1 MVKSPIKHKKPVM
14 GLLDRPYRETGTRGF
29 ALYPWRA
36 FCISSQNLVLSP
48 IKHIMNIDQ
57 KESTASVEKSYTR
70 WMKKHPIYSTL
81 ITLFIIG
88 LIGNIFGE
96 PTQPR
101 ELSETKLTETQA
113 IMTES
118 VSNESGAQQEQVTK
132 DPDVPPVVSNTEAQT
147 DNNTPQTVPT
157 EQPVANS
164 DVYLITDVV
173 DGDTIKIRK
182 DGVIETLRLIGIDTP
197 ETVDPR
203 KPVQCFGKEASSMA
217 KQLLLGKNVR
227 IESDSTQDTRDKY
240 GRLLVYVFR
249 DDGLFFNK
257 HMIVEGYAYEYT
269 YNIPYKYQAEFKSAQ
284 ENARSSGKG
293 LWSSDTCNGDP
304 LTGTEVKTDTQTN
317 TAPTANTSGMK
328 YYTSSHYSAKYYY
341 PENCDG
347 WKSLSATNLK
357 SFNSLE
363 ELLASYQRTKSPQCE

>member
-1 MVKSPIKHKKPVM
+1 MAKSPIKHKKPVM

-36 FCISSQNLVLSP
+36 FCIPSQNLALSP
-48 IKHIMNIDQ
+48 IKHVMNIDQ
-57 KESTASVEKSYTR
+57 TESTIGAEKSYIR
-70 WMKKHPIYSTL
+70 WMKQHPIYSTL

-96 PTQPR
+96 PVQPR
-101 ELSETKLTETQA
+101 ELNETKVTETQV
-113 IMTES
+113 IEKES
-118 VSNESGAQQEQVTK
+118 VASEDEIQQEQLAEDT
-132 DPDVPPVVSNTEAQT
+132 DIPVVLNAEAQT
-147 DNNTPQTVPT
+147 SNNTPHTVPT
-157 EQPVANS
+157 EQPIANS
-164 DVYLITDVV
+164 DVYHVTDVV

-182 DGVIETLRLIGIDTP
+182 DGIIETLRLIGIDTP

-217 KQLLLGKNVR
+217 KQLLLEKNVR

-257 HMIVEGYAYEYT
+257 HMIAEGYAYEYT
-269 YNIPYKYQAEFKSAQ
+269 YNVPYKYQAEFKSAQ

-304 LTGTEVKTDTQTN
+304 LTDTEVKTDTQTN
-317 TAPTANTSGMK
+317 TTPTANTSGAK

-341 PENCDG
+341 PESCDG
-347 WKSLSATNLK
+347 WKSLSASNLK

>member
-1 MVKSPIKHKKPVM
+1 
-14 GLLDRPYRETGTRGF
+14 
-29 ALYPWRA
+29 
-36 FCISSQNLVLSP
+36 
-48 IKHIMNIDQ
+48 MNTDQ
-57 KESTASVEKSYTR
+57 TQSTSGAEKSYIR
-70 WMKKHPIYSTL
+70 WMKRHPIYLAL

-101 ELSETKLTETQA
+101 ELSENKIIETQV
-113 IMTES
+113 TES
-118 VSNESGAQQEQVTK
+118 ESILSEGETQQEQVLEST
-132 DPDVPPVVSNTEAQT
+132 DSPAVLNTNVQT
-147 DNNTPQTVPT
+147 GDNTSQITPT
-157 EQPVANS
+157 EQPVTNGDTYS
-164 DVYLITDVV
+164 ITDVV

-203 KPVQCFGKEASSMA
+203 KPVQCFGKEASNMA
-217 KQLLLGKNVR
+217 KQLLLGKSVR

-257 HMIVEGYAYEYT
+257 HMITEGYAYEYT
-269 YNIPYKYQAEFKSAQ
+269 YNVAYKYQAEFKSAQ
-284 ENARSSGKG
+284 ESARSSEKG
-293 LWSSDTCNGDP
+293 LWSSNTCDGDP
-304 LTGTEVKTDTQTN
+304 LTGTAVETDTQTN
-317 TAPTANTSGMK
+317 TAVPVSNTSGTK

-341 PENCDG
+341 PEDCDG
-347 WKSLSATNLK
+347 WKSLSASNLK